1 MKKLKIAFKTLGCK
15 SNLYDTIL
23 IESNLD
29 KFGYQKVEFDDIA
42 DIYII
47 NTCSVTASAD
57 SQSRQLIRKA
67 KRNNPDGDVIVTGCY
82 AQIAPDELADLI
94 EVKKVFLNTQ
104 KNEIADY
111 IFKNY
116 IDSSEKNTLEL
127 SENIDF
133 LEKNIIFDKNS
144 DKSEH
149 FPPQN
154 KSEIDENIGSDSMI
168 LNFDSRT
175 RPFIKIQDG
184 CKSFCTYCII
194 PYGRTV
200 MKSMPSNEVIEQI
213 ETLVKNAYNEVVLTG
228 IHLGYYGLDF
238 NNGENLNTL
247 LEKIERESSI
257 KRVRI
262 SSIDPH
268 EITAEFVDILKKSAK
283 IQHHLHIALQYGD
296 DQILKLMNRR
306 DSTSDIIEKIEY
318 LKSEIEDI
326 NFGFDVIIGFPSENE
341 THFNNTIELIK
352 KLKPGYLHV
361 FPFSPR
367 KKTEAYSFK
376 NQIPNSVKKE
386 RARVMREI
394 GKYLQKERMIS
405 TLNSV
410 QNVLFEEEIISDNL
424 TYIRGYSSEYWDVWV
439 ENPDNII
446 KKHSIH
452 KVKVIKIEGDKFFGK
467 LPIHL

>member
-15 SNLYDTIL
+15 ANLYDTIL

-29 KFGYQKVEFDDIA
+29 KFGYQKVEFDEIA

-47 NTCSVTASAD
+47 NTCSVTSSAD

-67 KRNNPDGDVIVTGCY
+67 KRNNPNGDVIVTGCY

-116 IDSSEKNTLEL
+116 IEYFKKNSFEL
-127 SENIDF
+127 SRNIDF
-133 LEKNIIFDKNS
+133 LENQ
-144 DKSEH
+144 
-149 FPPQN
+149 PQN
-154 KSEIDENIGSDSMI
+154 KSEIDENISNNSMI

-184 CKSFCTYCII
+184 CKSFCSYCII
-194 PYGRTV
+194 PYGRTI
-200 MKSMPSNEVIEQI
+200 MKSMPSDEVIEQI
-213 ETLVKNAYNEVVLTG
+213 ETLVKNGYKEVVLTG

-238 NNGENLNTL
+238 SNGENLNTL
-247 LEKIERESSI
+247 LEKIEQNSTI

-268 EITAEFVDILKKSAK
+268 EITAEFVNILKKSTK

-306 DSTSDIIEKIEY
+306 DSVSDIIDKIEY

-376 NQIPNSVKKE
+376 NQTPNIIKKE
-386 RARVMREI
+386 RARVMREV
-394 GKYLQKERMIS
+394 GKNLQKERMLL
-405 TLNSV
+405 TLNSI
-410 QNVLFEEEIISDNL
+410 QNVLFEEEIKSDNL
-424 TYIRGYSSEYWDVWV
+424 TYIRGYSGGYLDVWV
-439 ENPDNII
+439 ENSDNKIE
-446 KKHSIH
+446 KHSIH
-452 KVKVIKIEGDKFFGK
+452 KVKVVKIEGDKFFGE
-467 LPIHL
+467 LI